1 MVEDMI
7 KQVQPSI
14 FFPSPLFLILFS
26 RENSAISRGLAQKGL
41 MVKVFGQ
48 HQVFNAPYEVKVR
61 LISFSR
67 CDQRWPLITKP
78 KDTRTPMQNRPG
90 EGENLI
96 SIFFF
101 LIVNFLT
108 NSTKCG
114 KQYSTVSCRGSCP
127 LLLKKKSLS
136 RFFFLRLFPLYSIS
150 RVLCIRELLVTPQR

>member
-1 MVEDMI
+1 MMEEIKVVEDMI

-101 LIVNFLT
+101 
-108 NSTKCG
+108 
-114 KQYSTVSCRGSCP
+114 
-127 LLLKKKSLS
+127 
-136 RFFFLRLFPLYSIS
+136 
-150 RVLCIRELLVTPQR
+150 